1 MADAL
6 AIVLLP
12 GRLETFE
19 HQAQA
24 KSLLAI
30 PRVIA
35 LEPSRVRT
43 PRFLREGTVARQA
56 ARIQL
61 PGELR
66 AVILYHPAQYPLA
79 RALLGRHQRSEL
91 WYVAPD
97 LDTIDGDELLTF
109 DQLARE
115 RAAGILLLV
124 QGVDDEPLRVR
135 LQELEVISPRA
146 FLPSARF
153 ARTFTGKG
161 SRDRR

>member
-1 MADAL
+1 MDDAL
-6 AIVLLP
+6 AVLLLP
-12 GRLETFE
+12 GPLEGFE
-19 HQAQA
+19 HQPQVR
-24 KSLLAI
+24 SLLAI

-79 RALLGRHQRSEL
+79 RALLGRHQQSEL

-109 DQLARE
+109 DQLARQ
-115 RAAGILLLV
+115 RAAGILLSV
-124 QGVDDEPLRVR
+124 QGIDDEPLRVR
-135 LQELEVISPRA
+135 LAELEVISPLA

-153 ARTFTGKG
+153 AGMFTSKG
-161 SRDRR
+161 SRGRR

>member
-12 GRLETFE
+12 GPLEGFAHE
-19 HQAQA
+19 AQA
-24 KSLLAI
+24 RSLLSI

-35 LEPSRVRT
+35 LEPSPVRT
-43 PRFLREGTVARQA
+43 PRFLREGAVARQA

-66 AVILYHPAQYPLA
+66 AVVLYHPAQYPLA
-79 RALLGRHQRSEL
+79 RALGGRHHRAEL

-115 RAAGILLLV
+115 RAAGILLSV
-124 QGVDDEPLRVR
+124 QGLDDEPLRVR

-153 ARTFTGKG
+153 AGKFTSKG
-161 SRDRR
+161 SRGRR

>member
-1 MADAL
+1 MDDAL

-12 GRLETFE
+12 GPLEGFAYE
-19 HQAQA
+19 AQTRA
-24 KSLLAI
+24 LLAI

-79 RALLGRHQRSEL
+79 RALLGRHQQSEL

-109 DQLARE
+109 DQLARQ
-115 RAAGILLLV
+115 RAAGILLSV
-124 QGVDDEPLRVR
+124 QGIDDEPLRVR
-135 LQELEVISPRA
+135 LAELEVISPLA

-153 ARTFTGKG
+153 ARVFTSKG
-161 SRDRR
+161 SRERR

>member
-12 GRLETFE
+12 GPLETFE
-19 HQAQA
+19 HETQAR
-24 KSLLAI
+24 SLLSI
-30 PRVIA
+30 PRVIG

-43 PRFLREGTVARQA
+43 PRFLREGAVARQA

-61 PGELR
+61 PGDLR

-79 RALLGRHQRSEL
+79 RALLGRHQGAEL

-97 LDTIDGDELLTF
+97 LDTVDGDELLTF

-115 RAAGILLLV
+115 RATGILHSV
-124 QGVDDEPLRVR
+124 QGIDDEPLRLR
-135 LQELEVISPRA
+135 LQALEVISARA

-153 ARTFTGKG
+153 ARMFASKG